1 LLQAPSVEVDS
12 NKAHIDI
19 TIAVTGDAQLI
30 VVEMPTGDVLSTTHL
45 TPGKVQRID
54 EDVSLSD
61 KDATVS
67 VFLGN
72 AAGKQI
78 LAEGTGG

>member
-1 LLQAPSVEVDS
+1 
-12 NKAHIDI
+12 
-19 TIAVTGDAQLI
+19 
-30 VVEMPTGDVLSTTHL
+30 MPTGDVLSTTHL